1 MRPAFS
7 VGYLGYIRP
16 GRTPKSGSDFGNAI
30 LVKRL
35 HDDPLSGQLDRFTSV
50 FEFSERK
57 CLMLLGGESRK
68 RL

>member
-7 VGYLGYIRP
+7 WGYLGYIRS

-35 HDDPLSGQLDRFTSV
+35 HDDPLLGQLDRFTSV

>member
-7 VGYLGYIRP
+7 WGYLGYIRS

-35 HDDPLSGQLDRFTSV
+35 HDDPLLGQLDRFTLC
-50 FEFSERK
+50 FGIF
-57 CLMLLGGESRK
+57 
-68 RL
+68 